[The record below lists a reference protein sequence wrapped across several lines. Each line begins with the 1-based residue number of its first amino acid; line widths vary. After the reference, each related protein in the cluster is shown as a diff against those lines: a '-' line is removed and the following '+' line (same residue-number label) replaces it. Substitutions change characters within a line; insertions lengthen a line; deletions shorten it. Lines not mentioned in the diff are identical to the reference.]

1 MKKLKLNLSHLSTPE
16 LSPWRNRKY
25 PEKNN
30 DPRGPYQRD
39 RDRILH
45 SDSFRKLQY
54 KTQVFVV
61 HEGDFFRTRLTHSL
75 EVAQIGR
82 TLASILHLNE
92 PLVEAICLA
101 HDLGHAPFGH
111 TGEEALHNY
120 LKLYNFGWNANIN
133 SLNVVEGSE
142 IQYSNH
148 PGLNLTWATREGIA
162 RHAINFDIPVEAG
175 EYITYQQP
183 SLEAQAANIADLIAY
198 CSHDIEDAILANIIY
213 VGDLIKLSNP
223 LWGKCHAKAK
233 RELKATDQ
241 IWQEREKKRLLIKRV
256 HRHLIDFL
264 IRSVFDNTRC
274 TWHSLRIKGIN
285 ELRQMDYPMISFNSE
300 VRNQV
305 DTLIK
310 FMIENVYKS
319 PTVDRQNYRANLI
332 ITRLF
337 DALKEDNKLLPLS
350 VQERIGHGANR
361 LMEITRFIASLT
373 DKSAMDLYA
382 ELFDPTA
389 RSMGHLI
396 E

>member
-1 MKKLKLNLSHLSTPE
+1 MKKLKLDLSHLSTPE
-16 LSPWRNRKY
+16 LSPWCDRKH
-25 PEKNN
+25 PENNN
-30 DPRGPYQRD
+30 DPRGRFQRD

-54 KTQVFVV
+54 KSQVFVV

-82 TLASILHLNE
+82 TLASIFNLME

-111 TGEEALHNY
+111 TGEEALNNCIKDDG
-120 LKLYNFGWNANIN
+120 LIWNANAH
-133 SLNVVEGSE
+133 SLTVIEESE
-142 IQYSNH
+142 IQYFTH
-148 PGLNLTWATREGIA
+148 TGLNLTWATREGIA
-162 RHAINFDIPVEAG
+162 RHATNFDKPVEEG
-175 EYITYQQP
+175 EYTTYKQP

-213 VGDLIKLSNP
+213 IGDLTRLDNP
-223 LWGKCHAKAK
+223 LWGECLKKADK
-233 RELKATDQ
+233 ECKATGQ

-264 IRSVFDNTRC
+264 IRSAFDNTRS
-274 TWHSLRIKGIN
+274 TWHSRRIKGIN
-285 ELRQMDYPMISFNSE
+285 ELRQMDSPMISFNSE

-319 PTVDRQNYRANLI
+319 PIVERQNYRANLI

-337 DALKEDNKLLPLS
+337 DALKEDNKLLPIS
-350 VQERIGHGANR
+350 VQERIDNGANR
-361 LMEITRFIASLT
+361 MMEIARFIASLT
-373 DKSAMDLYA
+373 DKSATDLYA
-382 ELFDPTA
+382 ELFEPTG